1 MRLSKA
7 NGGGWGTAAC
17 KLTSGQ
23 LYSDEGKTMQSFW
36 QDMKYAMRSLRKA
49 PGFALIA
56 IVTLGL
62 GMAVNTTVF
71 SVINGLLLRPLPVS
85 HPDRITVLALKQKG
99 TDGFQ
104 TFSYPDFLD
113 VRSESASTA
122 EVFAYHTTLVSIVAD
137 KRGDHCVIGRVSG
150 NYFSA
155 LGIHPALGRL
165 ILPTE
170 GQTPNSDPV
179 IVLSY
184 AYWQKRFNR
193 DPSVIGKTVQVD
205 DRPMTVVGISPKG
218 FLGTY
223 AFLSMDGFIPMGTT
237 TGPGEDAL
245 KDLWTKRDQRN
256 ISLLA
261 RLNPG
266 VDLKQANAT
275 FGVIANRIAEQHP
288 DTDKGISIQV
298 VPEKLA
304 RPEPDPD
311 NTIPN
316 VSLAFTALG
325 ALVLLVACFNI
336 ANVLLVRATVRQR
349 EMAIRAAIG
358 AGRTRLIRQY
368 LTESLMLA
376 IFGGSAG
383 MLLGWW
389 AAGFLGSLNL
399 GTDLPIQFNFD
410 PDLRVFLFALSVVL
424 FTGAVVGILP
434 ALRVARTDVNSMLR
448 EGGRGTTD
456 GGRRHWLRNGL
467 VMAQVA
473 GSLLLLVVAGLFV
486 RSARKAEHLS
496 LGFNPDHV
504 LDIPIDVKQ
513 IGYTDAQGKEFFRTL
528 SERLRILPGV
538 TSVSEAFV
546 TPLSLIS
553 SDQSLLIDGRELGPG
568 QAPPDVMF
576 NMISPDYFSTLQIP
590 LREGRDFTAADQEK
604 APHVAIVNET
614 MAKKFWP
621 GQEVIGKRF
630 RFSFGEPTQWEVVGV
645 VGDTKIKSLTE
656 QPTPFFYVP
665 LEQSYVPM
673 RTVHLRAS
681 VPPESIMHQAIDQ
694 IQELAPQLSVTGA
707 RTLSEDLGGIN
718 GYLFYNLG
726 AQLTGTMGLLG
737 LVLAIV
743 GVYSVVSYAAVQRT
757 HEIGIRVALGANR
770 IDILR
775 MVLGQS
781 ILVVGVG
788 IVVGLGI
795 SLAATR
801 LLSGLLVGISP
812 TDPATFVGVVFL
824 LAIVAIGACW
834 LPAHRATRVNPLI
847 ALRYE

>member
-1 MRLSKA
+1 
-7 NGGGWGTAAC
+7 
-17 KLTSGQ
+17 
-23 LYSDEGKTMQSFW
+23 MQSFW
-36 QDMKYAMRSLRKA
+36 QDIKYAMRALRKA
-49 PGFALIA
+49 PGFAVIA

-62 GMAVNTTVF
+62 GMAINTTVF
-71 SVINGLLLRPLPVS
+71 SVINGLLLRSLPVS
-85 HPDRITVLALKQKG
+85 HPEQLTVLALKQQG

-113 VRSESASTA
+113 IRSQSKSIG
-122 EVFAYHTTLVSIVAD
+122 EVFAYRTSLVSIVAQN
-137 KRGDHCVIGRVSG
+137 RGDHCIISRVSG
-150 NYFSA
+150 NYFST
-155 LGIHPALGRL
+155 LGIQPALGRL

-193 DPSVIGKTVQVD
+193 DPSIVGKTVQVD
-205 DRPMTVVGISPKG
+205 DHAMTVVGIAPKD

-223 AFLSMDGFIPMGTT
+223 AFLSMDGFIPIGAT
-237 TGPGEDAL
+237 TGAMGLESENVL
-245 KDLWTKRDQRN
+245 KEFWEKRDRRS

-266 VDLKQANAT
+266 VDLKQASAT
-275 FGVIANRIAEQHP
+275 FGVVANRIAEQHP
-288 DTDKGISIQV
+288 DTDKAISIQV
-298 VPEKLA
+298 FPEKLA

-311 NTIPN
+311 NTIPYTA
-316 VSLAFTALG
+316 LAFTALG

-358 AGRTRLIRQY
+358 AGRVRLIRQY

-376 IFGGSAG
+376 LFGGIAG

-399 GTDLPIQFNFD
+399 GTDLPVKFNFD
-410 PDLRVFLFALSVVL
+410 PDLRVFLFALGVVVL
-424 FTGAVVGILP
+424 TGAVVGILP
-434 ALRVARTDVNSMLR
+434 ALRVARTDVNTMLR
-448 EGGRGTTD
+448 EGGRGSTD
-456 GGRRHWLRNGL
+456 GGRRHWVRNGL

-473 GSLLLLVVAGLFV
+473 GSLLLLIVAGLFV
-486 RSARKAEHLS
+486 RSARHAEQIS

-513 IGYTDAQGKEFFRTL
+513 VGYTDEQGKQFFRTL
-528 SERLRILPGV
+528 DERLRVLPGV
-538 TSVSEAFV
+538 TSESEAFF

-553 SDQSLLIDGRELGPG
+553 ADQGLVFDGRELEPG
-568 QAPPDVMF
+568 QTAPDVMY
-576 NMISPDYFSTLQIP
+576 NVISPDYFTTLQIP
-590 LREGRDFTAADQEK
+590 LRQGRVFTAADRDK
-604 APHVAIVNET
+604 APNVAVVNEA

-621 GQEVIGKRF
+621 GQDVIGKHF
-630 RFSFGEPTQWEVVGV
+630 RFTVGEPKRWEVVGV
-645 VGDTKIKSLTE
+645 VGNTKIKSITE
-656 QPTPFFYVP
+656 EETPFFYIPV
-665 LEQSYVPM
+665 EQSYIPL
-673 RTVHLRAS
+673 RTIHLRTS
-681 VPPESIMHQAIDQ
+681 IPPDSIVRQATAQ
-694 IQELAPQLSVTGA
+694 IQELAPTLPIVGA
-707 RTLSEDLGGIN
+707 RTLPEDLSGIN

-726 AQLTGTMGLLG
+726 AQLTTTIGLLG
-737 LVLAIV
+737 LLLAIV

-770 IDILR
+770 VDILR

-781 ILVVGVG
+781 IVIVGVG
-788 IVVGLGI
+788 ILVGLGI

-801 LLSGLLVGISP
+801 LVAGLLVGISP
-812 TDPATFVGVVFL
+812 TDPVTFISVVAV
-824 LAIVAIGACW
+824 LAVVAIAACW
-834 LPAHRATRVNPLI
+834 LPAHRATRVNPLV

>member
-1 MRLSKA
+1 
-7 NGGGWGTAAC
+7 
-17 KLTSGQ
+17 
-23 LYSDEGKTMQSFW
+23 MQSFW
-36 QDMKYAMRSLRKA
+36 QDIKYAMRALRKA
-49 PGFALIA
+49 PGFAIIA

-62 GMAVNTTVF
+62 GMAINTTVF
-71 SVINGLLLRPLPVS
+71 SVINGLLLRSLPVS
-85 HPDRITVLALKQKG
+85 HPEQITVLALKQQG

-113 VRSESASTA
+113 IRSQSKSIG
-122 EVFAYHTTLVSIVAD
+122 EVFAYRTSLVSIVAQN
-137 KRGDHCVIGRVSG
+137 RGDHCIISRVSG
-150 NYFSA
+150 NYFST
-155 LGIHPALGRL
+155 LGIQPALGRL

-193 DPSVIGKTVQVD
+193 DPSIVGKTVQVD
-205 DRPMTVVGISPKG
+205 DHAMTVVGIAPKD

-223 AFLSMDGFIPMGTT
+223 AFLSMDGFIPIGAT
-237 TGPGEDAL
+237 TGAMGLESENVL
-245 KDLWTKRDQRN
+245 KEFWEKRDRRS

-266 VDLKQANAT
+266 VDLKQASAT
-275 FGVIANRIAEQHP
+275 FGVVANRIAEQHP
-288 DTDKGISIQV
+288 DTDKAISIQV
-298 VPEKLA
+298 FPEKLA

-311 NTIPN
+311 NTIPYTA
-316 VSLAFTALG
+316 LAFTALG

-358 AGRTRLIRQY
+358 AGRVRLIRQY

-376 IFGGSAG
+376 LFGGIAG

-399 GTDLPIQFNFD
+399 GTDLPVKFNFD
-410 PDLRVFLFALSVVL
+410 PDLRVFLFALGVVVL
-424 FTGAVVGILP
+424 TGAVVGILP
-434 ALRVARTDVNSMLR
+434 ALRVARTDVNTMLR
-448 EGGRGTTD
+448 EGGRGSTD
-456 GGRRHWLRNGL
+456 GGRRHWVRNGL

-473 GSLLLLVVAGLFV
+473 GSLLLLIVAGLFV
-486 RSARKAEHLS
+486 RSARHAEQIS

-513 IGYTDAQGKEFFRTL
+513 VGYTDEQGKQFFRTL
-528 SERLRILPGV
+528 DERLRVLPGV
-538 TSVSEAFV
+538 TSESEAFF

-553 SDQSLLIDGRELGPG
+553 ADQGLVFDGRELEPG
-568 QAPPDVMF
+568 QTAPDVMY
-576 NMISPDYFSTLQIP
+576 NVISPDYFTTLQIP
-590 LREGRDFTAADQEK
+590 LRQGRVFTAADRDK
-604 APHVAIVNET
+604 APNVAVVNEA

-621 GQEVIGKRF
+621 GQDVIGKHF
-630 RFSFGEPTQWEVVGV
+630 RFTVGEPKRWEVVGV
-645 VGDTKIKSLTE
+645 VGNTKIKSITE
-656 QPTPFFYVP
+656 EETPFFYIPV
-665 LEQSYVPM
+665 EQSYIPL
-673 RTVHLRAS
+673 RTIHLRTS
-681 VPPESIMHQAIDQ
+681 IPPDSIVRQATAQ
-694 IQELAPQLSVTGA
+694 IQELAPTLPIVGA
-707 RTLSEDLGGIN
+707 RTLPEDLSGIN

-726 AQLTGTMGLLG
+726 AQLTTTIGLLG
-737 LVLAIV
+737 LLLAIV

-770 IDILR
+770 VDILR

-781 ILVVGVG
+781 IVIVGVG
-788 IVVGLGI
+788 ILVGLGI

-801 LLSGLLVGISP
+801 LVAGLLVGISP
-812 TDPATFVGVVFL
+812 TDPVTFISVVAV
-824 LAIVAIGACW
+824 LAVVAIAACW
-834 LPAHRATRVNPLI
+834 LPAHRATRVNPLV

>member
-1 MRLSKA
+1 
-7 NGGGWGTAAC
+7 
-17 KLTSGQ
+17 
-23 LYSDEGKTMQSFW
+23 MQSFW
-36 QDMKYAMRSLRKA
+36 QDIKYAMRALRKA
-49 PGFALIA
+49 PGFAIIA

-62 GMAVNTTVF
+62 GMAINTTVF
-71 SVINGLLLRPLPVS
+71 SVINGLLLRSLPVS
-85 HPDRITVLALKQKG
+85 HPEQITVLALKQQG

-113 VRSESASTA
+113 IRSQSKSIG
-122 EVFAYHTTLVSIVAD
+122 EVFAYRTSLVSIVAQN
-137 KRGDHCVIGRVSG
+137 RGDHCIISRVSG
-150 NYFSA
+150 NYFST
-155 LGIHPALGRL
+155 LGIQPALGRL

-193 DPSVIGKTVQVD
+193 DPSIVGKTVQVD
-205 DRPMTVVGISPKG
+205 DHAMTVVGIAPKD

-223 AFLSMDGFIPMGTT
+223 AFLSMDGFIPIGAT
-237 TGPGEDAL
+237 TGAMGLESENVL
-245 KDLWTKRDQRN
+245 KEFWEKRDRRS

-266 VDLKQANAT
+266 VDLKQASAT
-275 FGVIANRIAEQHP
+275 FGVVANRIAEQHP
-288 DTDKGISIQV
+288 DTDKAISIQV
-298 VPEKLA
+298 FPEKLA

-311 NTIPN
+311 NTIPYTA
-316 VSLAFTALG
+316 LAFTALG

-358 AGRTRLIRQY
+358 AGRVRLIRQY

-376 IFGGSAG
+376 LFGGIAG

-399 GTDLPIQFNFD
+399 GTDLPVKFNFD
-410 PDLRVFLFALSVVL
+410 PDLRVFLFALGVVVL
-424 FTGAVVGILP
+424 TGAVVGILP
-434 ALRVARTDVNSMLR
+434 ALRVARTDVNTMLR
-448 EGGRGTTD
+448 EGGRSSTD
-456 GGRRHWLRNGL
+456 GGRRHWVRNGL

-473 GSLLLLVVAGLFV
+473 GSLLLLIVAGLFV
-486 RSARKAEHLS
+486 RSARHAEQIS

-513 IGYTDAQGKEFFRTL
+513 VGYTDEQGKQFFRTL
-528 SERLRILPGV
+528 DERLRVLPGV
-538 TSVSEAFV
+538 TSESEAFF

-553 SDQSLLIDGRELGPG
+553 ADQGLVFDGRELEPG
-568 QAPPDVMF
+568 QTAPDVMY
-576 NMISPDYFSTLQIP
+576 NVISPDYFTTLQIP
-590 LREGRDFTAADQEK
+590 LRQGRVFTAADRDK
-604 APHVAIVNET
+604 APNVAVVNEA

-621 GQEVIGKRF
+621 GQDVIGKHF
-630 RFSFGEPTQWEVVGV
+630 RFTVGEPKRWEVVGV
-645 VGDTKIKSLTE
+645 VGNTKIKSITE
-656 QPTPFFYVP
+656 EETPFFYIPV
-665 LEQSYVPM
+665 EQSYIPL
-673 RTVHLRAS
+673 RTIHLRTS
-681 VPPESIMHQAIDQ
+681 IPPDSIVRQATAQ
-694 IQELAPQLSVTGA
+694 IQELAPTLPIVGA
-707 RTLSEDLGGIN
+707 RTLPEDLSGIN

-726 AQLTGTMGLLG
+726 AQLTTTIGLLG
-737 LVLAIV
+737 LLLAIV

-770 IDILR
+770 VDILR

-781 ILVVGVG
+781 IVIVGVG
-788 IVVGLGI
+788 ILVGLGI

-801 LLSGLLVGISP
+801 LVAGLLVGISP
-812 TDPATFVGVVFL
+812 TDPVTFISVVAV
-824 LAIVAIGACW
+824 LAVVAIAACW
-834 LPAHRATRVNPLI
+834 LPAHRATRVNPLV

>member
-1 MRLSKA
+1 
-7 NGGGWGTAAC
+7 
-17 KLTSGQ
+17 
-23 LYSDEGKTMQSFW
+23 MQSFW
-36 QDMKYAMRSLRKA
+36 QDLKYAMRSLRNA
-49 PGFALIA
+49 PGFAIIA

-71 SVINGLLLRPLPVS
+71 SVINGLLLRSLPVP
-85 HPDRITVLALKQKG
+85 HPEQITVLALKQQG

-104 TFSYPDFLD
+104 TFSYPDFSD
-113 VRSESASTA
+113 IRMQSVSTA
-122 EVFAYHTTLVSIVAD
+122 EVFAFRTSLVSILAD
-137 KRGDHCVIGRVSG
+137 NRGDHCVISRVSG

-155 LGIHPALGRL
+155 LGVQPELGRL

-170 GQTPNSDPV
+170 GQTPNADPV

-184 AYWQKRFNR
+184 VYWQKRFNR
-193 DPSVIGKTVQVD
+193 DPSIVGKTVQVD
-205 DRPMTVVGISPKG
+205 DRPMTVIGVSPKG

-223 AFLSMDGFIPMGTT
+223 AFLSMDAFVPMSATIGT
-237 TGPGEDAL
+237 GAENGVKEF
-245 KDLWTKRDQRN
+245 WEKRDRRS

-266 VDLKQANAT
+266 VSLKQANTT
-275 FGVIANRIAEQHP
+275 FSVIANRIAEQHP
-288 DTDKGISIQV
+288 DADKGISIQV
-298 VPEKLA
+298 FPEKLA

-316 VSLAFTALG
+316 AALAFTALG

-349 EMAIRAAIG
+349 EMAIRAAVG
-358 AGRTRLIRQY
+358 AGRSRLIRQH

-376 IFGGSAG
+376 LFGGSAG

-399 GTDLPIQFNFD
+399 GTDLPVRFNFD

-424 FTGAVVGILP
+424 VTGAVVGILP

-456 GGRRHWLRNGL
+456 GGRRHWVRNGL

-473 GSLLLLVVAGLFV
+473 GSLLLLIVAGLFV
-486 RSARKAEHLS
+486 RSSQKAEHIA
-496 LGFNPDHV
+496 LGFNADHV
-504 LDIPIDVKQ
+504 LDVPIDVKQ

-528 SERLRILPGV
+528 DERLRVLPGV
-538 TSVSEAFV
+538 TSESEAFV

-553 SDQSLLIDGRELGPG
+553 SDQGLVFDGHEPEPG
-568 QAPPDVMF
+568 HTPPGVMF
-576 NMISPDYFSTLQIP
+576 NMVSPDYFSTLQIP
-590 LREGRDFTAADQEK
+590 LRQGRVFTAADREK
-604 APHVAIVNET
+604 TPKVAIVNEA

-621 GQEVIGKRF
+621 GQDAVGHHF
-630 RFSFGEPTQWEVVGV
+630 RFAVGEPLVWEVVGV

-656 QPTPFFYVP
+656 EPTPFFYVP
-665 LEQSYVPM
+665 LEQSYMPL
-673 RTVHLRAS
+673 RTIHLRTS
-681 VPPESIMHQAIDQ
+681 VPSDSMKRQVIAQ
-694 IQELAPQLSVTGA
+694 IQELAPTLPVTGA
-707 RTLSEDLGGIN
+707 RSLSEDLGGIN
-718 GYLFYNLG
+718 GYLFYKLG
-726 AQLTGTMGLLG
+726 AQLTGTIGLLG

-757 HEIGIRVALGANR
+757 HEIGVRVALGASR
-770 IDILR
+770 VDILR

-781 ILVVGVG
+781 IVIVGLG
-788 IVVGLGI
+788 IVVGLG
-795 SLAATR
+795 LAFAATR
-801 LLSGLLVGISP
+801 LVAGFLVGISP
-812 TDPATFVGVVFL
+812 TDPATFVSVVTL
-824 LAIVAIGACW
+824 LALVAVVACW
-834 LPAHRATRVNPLI
+834 LPAHRATRVNPLV
-847 ALRYE
+847 ALRYQ

>member
-1 MRLSKA
+1 
-7 NGGGWGTAAC
+7 
-17 KLTSGQ
+17 
-23 LYSDEGKTMQSFW
+23 MQRFW
-36 QDMKYAMRSLRKA
+36 QDIKYAMRSLRNA
-49 PGFALIA
+49 PGFAIIA

-71 SVINGLLLRPLPVS
+71 SVINGLLLRSLPVP
-85 HPDRITVLALKQKG
+85 HPEQITVLALKQQG

-104 TFSYPDFLD
+104 SFSHPDYLD
-113 VRSESASTA
+113 VRSQSQGIA
-122 EVFAYHTTLVSIVAD
+122 EVFAYRTTLVSIVAD
-137 KRGDHCVIGRVSG
+137 NRGDHCVISRVSG

-155 LGIHPALGRL
+155 LGVRPALGRL
-165 ILPTE
+165 ILRNE

-193 DPSVIGKTVQVD
+193 DPNIIGKSLQVD
-205 DRPMTVVGISPKG
+205 DRPMTVVGVAPKG

-223 AFLSMDGFIPMGTT
+223 AFLSMDAFVPLGATMGI
-237 TGPGEDAL
+237 GGEDGL
-245 KDLWTKRDQRN
+245 KEFWEKRGQRS
-256 ISLLA
+256 ILLLA

-266 VDLKQANAT
+266 VDLKQASAT

-288 DTDKGISIQV
+288 DTDKSIAIQV
-298 VPEKLA
+298 FPERLA

-316 VSLAFTALG
+316 VSIAFTALG

-349 EMAIRAAIG
+349 EMAIRAAVG

-399 GTDLPIQFNFD
+399 GTDLPVTFNFD
-410 PDLRVFLFALSVVL
+410 PDLRVFLFTLSVVL
-424 FTGAVVGILP
+424 FTGAIVGILP
-434 ALRVARTDVNSMLR
+434 AFRVARTDVNSMLR
-448 EGGRGTTD
+448 EGGRGTTA
-456 GGRRHWLRNGL
+456 GGRRHWVRNGL

-486 RSARKAEHLS
+486 RSAHKAEQIS
-496 LGFNPDHV
+496 LGFNADHV

-513 IGYTDAQGKEFFRTL
+513 VGYTDAQGKEFFRTL
-528 SERLRILPGV
+528 DERLRALPGV
-538 TSVSEAFV
+538 TSESEAFV

-553 SDQSLLIDGRELGPG
+553 SDQALVFDGHELEPG
-568 QAPPDVMF
+568 KTPPGVMF
-576 NMISPDYFSTLQIP
+576 NMVSAEYFATLQIP
-590 LREGRDFTAADQEK
+590 LRHGRVFTAADREK
-604 APHVAIVNET
+604 APKVAIVNET

-621 GQEVIGKRF
+621 GQDVVGRHF
-630 RFSFGEPTQWEVVGV
+630 RFTSGEPLVWEVVGV
-645 VGDTKIKSLTE
+645 VGDTKVKSLTE
-656 QPTPFFYVP
+656 EATPFFYVP
-665 LEQSYVPM
+665 LEQSYMPL
-673 RTVHLRAS
+673 RIIHLRTS
-681 VPPESIMHQAIDQ
+681 VPPESIKHQAIAQ
-694 IQELAPQLSVTGA
+694 IQELAPTLPIIGA
-707 RTLSEDLGGIN
+707 RSLSEDLGGIN
-718 GYLFYNLG
+718 GYLFYKLG
-726 AQLTGTMGLLG
+726 AQLTATMGLLG

-757 HEIGIRVALGANR
+757 HEIGIRVALGATQV
-770 IDILR
+770 DILK

-781 ILVVGVG
+781 IVIVGVG
-788 IVVGLGI
+788 IVAGLGI

-801 LLSGLLVGISP
+801 LVAGLLVGISP
-812 TDPATFVGVVFL
+812 TDPATFTSVVVL
-824 LAIVAIGACW
+824 LAVVAVVACW
-834 LPAHRATRVNPLI
+834 LPAHRATRVNPLV
-847 ALRYE
+847 ALRHD

>member
-1 MRLSKA
+1 
-7 NGGGWGTAAC
+7 
-17 KLTSGQ
+17 
-23 LYSDEGKTMQSFW
+23 MQSFW
-36 QDMKYAMRSLRKA
+36 QDIKYAMRALRKA
-49 PGFALIA
+49 PGFAVIA

-62 GMAVNTTVF
+62 GMAINTTVF
-71 SVINGLLLRPLPVS
+71 SVINGLLLRSLPVS
-85 HPDRITVLALKQKG
+85 HPEQITVLALKQQG

-113 VRSESASTA
+113 IRSQSKSIG
-122 EVFAYHTTLVSIVAD
+122 EVFAYRTSLVSIVAQN
-137 KRGDHCVIGRVSG
+137 RGDHCIISRVSG
-150 NYFSA
+150 NYFST
-155 LGIHPALGRL
+155 LGIQPALGRL

-193 DPSVIGKTVQVD
+193 DPSIVGKTVQVD
-205 DRPMTVVGISPKG
+205 DHAMTVVGIAPKD

-223 AFLSMDGFIPMGTT
+223 AFLSMDGFIPIGAT
-237 TGPGEDAL
+237 TGTMGLESENVL
-245 KDLWTKRDQRN
+245 REFWEKRDRRS

-266 VDLKQANAT
+266 VDLKQASAT
-275 FGVIANRIAEQHP
+275 FGVVANRIAEQHP
-288 DTDKGISIQV
+288 DTDKAISIQV
-298 VPEKLA
+298 FPEKLA

-311 NTIPN
+311 NTIPYTA
-316 VSLAFTALG
+316 LAFTALG

-358 AGRTRLIRQY
+358 AGRVRLIRQY

-376 IFGGSAG
+376 LFGGIAG

-399 GTDLPIQFNFD
+399 GTDLPVKFNFD
-410 PDLRVFLFALSVVL
+410 PDLRVFLFALGVVVL
-424 FTGAVVGILP
+424 TGAVVGILP
-434 ALRVARTDVNSMLR
+434 ALRVARTDVNTMLR
-448 EGGRGTTD
+448 EGGRGSTD
-456 GGRRHWLRNGL
+456 GGRRHWVRNGL

-473 GSLLLLVVAGLFV
+473 GSLLLLIVAGLFV
-486 RSARKAEHLS
+486 RSARHAEQIS

-513 IGYTDAQGKEFFRTL
+513 VGYTDEQGKQFFRTL
-528 SERLRILPGV
+528 DERLRVLPGV
-538 TSVSEAFV
+538 TSESEAFF

-553 SDQSLLIDGRELGPG
+553 ADQGLVFDGRELEPG
-568 QAPPDVMF
+568 QTAPDVMY
-576 NMISPDYFSTLQIP
+576 NVISPDYFTTLQIP
-590 LREGRDFTAADQEK
+590 LRQGRVFTAADRDK
-604 APHVAIVNET
+604 APNVAVVNEA

-621 GQEVIGKRF
+621 GQDVIGKHF
-630 RFSFGEPTQWEVVGV
+630 RFTVGEPKRWEVVGV
-645 VGDTKIKSLTE
+645 VGNTKIKSITE
-656 QPTPFFYVP
+656 EETPFFYIPV
-665 LEQSYVPM
+665 EQSYIPL
-673 RTVHLRAS
+673 RTIHLRTS
-681 VPPESIMHQAIDQ
+681 IPPDSIVRQATAQ
-694 IQELAPQLSVTGA
+694 IQELAPTLPIVGA
-707 RTLSEDLGGIN
+707 RTLPEDLSGIN

-726 AQLTGTMGLLG
+726 AQLTTTIGLLG
-737 LVLAIV
+737 LLLAIV

-770 IDILR
+770 VDILR

-781 ILVVGVG
+781 IVIVGVG
-788 IVVGLGI
+788 ILVGLGI

-801 LLSGLLVGISP
+801 LVAGLLVGISP
-812 TDPATFVGVVFL
+812 TDPVTFISVVAV
-824 LAIVAIGACW
+824 LAVVAIAACW
-834 LPAHRATRVNPLI
+834 LPAHRATRVNPLV

>member
-1 MRLSKA
+1 
-7 NGGGWGTAAC
+7 
-17 KLTSGQ
+17 
-23 LYSDEGKTMQSFW
+23 MQSFW
-36 QDMKYAMRSLRKA
+36 QDIKYAMRALRKA
-49 PGFALIA
+49 PGFAVIA

-62 GMAVNTTVF
+62 GMAINTTVF
-71 SVINGLLLRPLPVS
+71 SVINGLLLRSLPVS
-85 HPDRITVLALKQKG
+85 HPEQITVLALKQQG

-113 VRSESASTA
+113 IRSQSRSIG
-122 EVFAYHTTLVSIVAD
+122 EVFAYRTSLVSIVAQN
-137 KRGDHCVIGRVSG
+137 RGDHCIISRVSG
-150 NYFSA
+150 NYFST
-155 LGIHPALGRL
+155 LGIQPALGRL

-193 DPSVIGKTVQVD
+193 DPSIVGKTVQVD
-205 DRPMTVVGISPKG
+205 DHAMTVVGIAPKD

-223 AFLSMDGFIPMGTT
+223 AFLSMDGFIPIGAT
-237 TGPGEDAL
+237 TGAMGLESENVL
-245 KDLWTKRDQRN
+245 KEFWEKRDRRS

-266 VDLKQANAT
+266 VDLKQASAT
-275 FGVIANRIAEQHP
+275 FGVVANRIAEQHP
-288 DTDKGISIQV
+288 DTDKAISIQV
-298 VPEKLA
+298 FPEKLA

-311 NTIPN
+311 NTIPYTA
-316 VSLAFTALG
+316 LAFTALG

-358 AGRTRLIRQY
+358 AGRVRLIRQY

-376 IFGGSAG
+376 LFGGIAG

-399 GTDLPIQFNFD
+399 GTDLPVKFNFD
-410 PDLRVFLFALSVVL
+410 PDLRVFLFALGVVVL
-424 FTGAVVGILP
+424 TGAVVGILP
-434 ALRVARTDVNSMLR
+434 ALRVARTDVNTMLR
-448 EGGRGTTD
+448 EGGRGSTD
-456 GGRRHWLRNGL
+456 GGRRHWVRNGL

-473 GSLLLLVVAGLFV
+473 GSLLLLIVAGLFV
-486 RSARKAEHLS
+486 RSARHAEQIS

-513 IGYTDAQGKEFFRTL
+513 VGYTDEQGKQFFRTL
-528 SERLRILPGV
+528 DERLRVLPGV
-538 TSVSEAFV
+538 TSESEAFF

-553 SDQSLLIDGRELGPG
+553 ADQGLVFDGRELEPG
-568 QAPPDVMF
+568 QTAPDVMY
-576 NMISPDYFSTLQIP
+576 NVISPDYFTTLQIP
-590 LREGRDFTAADQEK
+590 LRQGRVFTAADRDK
-604 APHVAIVNET
+604 APNVAVVNEA

-621 GQEVIGKRF
+621 GQDVIGKHF
-630 RFSFGEPTQWEVVGV
+630 RFTVGEPKRWEVVGV
-645 VGDTKIKSLTE
+645 VGNTKIKSITE
-656 QPTPFFYVP
+656 EETPFFYIPV
-665 LEQSYVPM
+665 EQSYIPL
-673 RTVHLRAS
+673 RTIHLRTS
-681 VPPESIMHQAIDQ
+681 IPPDSIVRQATAQ
-694 IQELAPQLSVTGA
+694 IQELAPTLPIVGA
-707 RTLSEDLGGIN
+707 RTLPEDLSGIN

-726 AQLTGTMGLLG
+726 AQLTTTIGLLG
-737 LVLAIV
+737 LLLAIV

-770 IDILR
+770 VDILR

-781 ILVVGVG
+781 IVIVGVG
-788 IVVGLGI
+788 ILVGLGI

-801 LLSGLLVGISP
+801 LVAGLLVGISP
-812 TDPATFVGVVFL
+812 TDPVTFISVVAV
-824 LAIVAIGACW
+824 LAVVAIAACW
-834 LPAHRATRVNPLI
+834 LPAHRATRVNPLV

>member
-1 MRLSKA
+1 
-7 NGGGWGTAAC
+7 
-17 KLTSGQ
+17 
-23 LYSDEGKTMQSFW
+23 MQSFW
-36 QDMKYAMRSLRKA
+36 QDIKYAMRALRKA
-49 PGFALIA
+49 PGFAVIA

-62 GMAVNTTVF
+62 GMAINTTVF
-71 SVINGLLLRPLPVS
+71 SVINGLLLRSLPVS
-85 HPDRITVLALKQKG
+85 HPEQITVLALKQQG

-113 VRSESASTA
+113 IRSQSKSIG
-122 EVFAYHTTLVSIVAD
+122 EVFAYRTSLVSIVAQN
-137 KRGDHCVIGRVSG
+137 RGDHCIISRVSG
-150 NYFSA
+150 NYFST
-155 LGIHPALGRL
+155 LGIQPALGRL

-193 DPSVIGKTVQVD
+193 DPSIVGKTVQVD
-205 DRPMTVVGISPKG
+205 DHAMTVVGIAPKD

-223 AFLSMDGFIPMGTT
+223 AFLSMDGFIPIGAT
-237 TGPGEDAL
+237 TGAMGLESENVL
-245 KDLWTKRDQRN
+245 KEFWEKRDRRS

-266 VDLKQANAT
+266 VDLKQASAT
-275 FGVIANRIAEQHP
+275 FGVVANRIAEQHP
-288 DTDKGISIQV
+288 DTDKAISIQV
-298 VPEKLA
+298 FPEKLA

-311 NTIPN
+311 NTIPYTA
-316 VSLAFTALG
+316 LAFTALG

-358 AGRTRLIRQY
+358 AGRVRLIRQY

-376 IFGGSAG
+376 LFGGIAG

-399 GTDLPIQFNFD
+399 GTDLPVKFNFD
-410 PDLRVFLFALSVVL
+410 PDLRVFLFALGVVVL
-424 FTGAVVGILP
+424 TGAVVGILP
-434 ALRVARTDVNSMLR
+434 ALRVARTDVNTMLR
-448 EGGRGTTD
+448 EGGRGSTD
-456 GGRRHWLRNGL
+456 GGRRHWVRNGL

-473 GSLLLLVVAGLFV
+473 GSLLLLIVAGLFV
-486 RSARKAEHLS
+486 RSARHAEQIS

-513 IGYTDAQGKEFFRTL
+513 VGYTDEQGKQFFRTL
-528 SERLRILPGV
+528 DERLRVLPGV
-538 TSVSEAFV
+538 TSESEAFF

-553 SDQSLLIDGRELGPG
+553 ADQGLVFDGRELEPG
-568 QAPPDVMF
+568 QTAPDVMY
-576 NMISPDYFSTLQIP
+576 NVISPDYFTTLQIP
-590 LREGRDFTAADQEK
+590 LRQGRVFTAADRDK
-604 APHVAIVNET
+604 APNVAVVNEA

-621 GQEVIGKRF
+621 GQDVIGKHF
-630 RFSFGEPTQWEVVGV
+630 RFTVGEPKRWEVVGV
-645 VGDTKIKSLTE
+645 VGNTKIKSITE
-656 QPTPFFYVP
+656 EETPFFYIPV
-665 LEQSYVPM
+665 EQSYIPL
-673 RTVHLRAS
+673 RTIHLRTS
-681 VPPESIMHQAIDQ
+681 IPPDSIVRQATAQ
-694 IQELAPQLSVTGA
+694 IQELAPTLPIVGA
-707 RTLSEDLGGIN
+707 RTLPEDLSGIN

-726 AQLTGTMGLLG
+726 AQLTTTMGLLG
-737 LVLAIV
+737 LLLAIV

-770 IDILR
+770 VDILR

-781 ILVVGVG
+781 IVIVGVG
-788 IVVGLGI
+788 ILVGLGI

-801 LLSGLLVGISP
+801 LVAGLLVGISP
-812 TDPATFVGVVFL
+812 TDPVTFISVVAV
-824 LAIVAIGACW
+824 LAVVAIAACW
-834 LPAHRATRVNPLI
+834 LPAHRATRVNPLV

>member
-1 MRLSKA
+1 MR
-7 NGGGWGTAAC
+7 G
-17 KLTSGQ
+17 
-23 LYSDEGKTMQSFW
+23 FW
-36 QDMKYAMRSLRKA
+36 QDIKYAMRSLRNA
-49 PGFALIA
+49 PGFAIIA

-71 SVINGLLLRPLPVS
+71 SVINGLLLRSLPVS
-85 HPDRITVLALKQKG
+85 HPEQLTVLALKQQG

-104 TFSYPDFLD
+104 PFSYPDFLD
-113 VRSESASTA
+113 VRSDSKSTA
-122 EVFAYHTTLVSIVAD
+122 EVFAYRTSLVSIVAD
-137 KRGDHCVIGRVSG
+137 NRGDHCVISRVTG
-150 NYFSA
+150 NYFSV
-155 LGIHPALGRL
+155 LGIQPALGRL

-193 DPSVIGKTVQVD
+193 DPNIIGKTLEVD
-205 DRPMTVVGISPKG
+205 DRPMTVVGVSPKG

-223 AFLSMDGFIPMGTT
+223 AFLSMDAFVPIGAT
-237 TGPGEDAL
+237 TGMLGRESEDVL
-245 KDLWTKRDQRN
+245 KEFWEKRDRRS
-256 ISLLA
+256 ITLLA

-288 DTDKGISIQV
+288 DTDKGVSIQV
-298 VPEKLA
+298 FPEKLA
-304 RPEPDPD
+304 RPDPDPD

-316 VSLAFTALG
+316 VALAFTALG

-349 EMAIRAAIG
+349 EMAIRAAVG

-399 GTDLPIQFNFD
+399 GTDLPVKFNFD
-410 PDLRVFLFALSVVL
+410 PDFRVFLFALSVVL
-424 FTGAVVGILP
+424 FTGAIVGILP
-434 ALRVARTDVNSMLR
+434 AFRVARTDVNSMLR

-456 GGRRHWLRNGL
+456 GGRRHWVRNGL

-473 GSLLLLVVAGLFV
+473 GSLLLLIVAGLFV
-486 RSARKAEHLS
+486 RSARQAEHIS
-496 LGFNPDHV
+496 LGFNADHV

-513 IGYTDAQGKEFFRTL
+513 VGYTDAQGKEFFRTL
-528 SERLRILPGV
+528 DERLRTLPGV
-538 TSVSEAFV
+538 TSESEAFV

-553 SDQSLLIDGRELGPG
+553 SDQGLVFDGHELEPG
-568 QAPPDVMF
+568 QTPPGVMF
-576 NMISPDYFSTLQIP
+576 NMVSPDYFSTLQIP
-590 LREGRDFTAADQEK
+590 LRRGRVFTAADLEK

-621 GQEVIGKRF
+621 GQDVLGHRF
-630 RFSFGEPTQWEVVGV
+630 RFTVGEPTQWEVVGV
-645 VGDTKIKSLTE
+645 VGDTKIKGITE
-656 QPTPFFYVP
+656 EPTPFFFVP
-665 LEQSYVPM
+665 LEQSYMPM
-673 RTVHLRAS
+673 RTVHLRTS
-681 VPPESIMHQAIDQ
+681 VPPESVLRQAIAE
-694 IQELAPQLSVTGA
+694 IQEIAPTLPITGA

-718 GYLFYNLG
+718 GYLFYKLG
-726 AQLTGTMGLLG
+726 AQLTATMGLLG
-737 LVLAIV
+737 LILAIV

-757 HEIGIRVALGANR
+757 HEIGIRVALGATQ
-770 IDILR
+770 IDILK

-781 ILVVGVG
+781 IVIVGVG

-801 LLSGLLVGISP
+801 LVAGLLVGISP
-812 TDPATFVGVVFL
+812 TDPVTFASVVAL
-824 LAIVAIGACW
+824 LTLVAIAACW
-834 LPAHRATRVNPLI
+834 LPAHRATRVNPLV
-847 ALRYE
+847 ALRHE

>member
-1 MRLSKA
+1 
-7 NGGGWGTAAC
+7 
-17 KLTSGQ
+17 
-23 LYSDEGKTMQSFW
+23 MQSFW
-36 QDMKYAMRSLRKA
+36 QDMKYAIRSLRNA

-71 SVINGLLLRPLPVS
+71 SVINGLLLRSLPVP
-85 HPDRITVLALKQKG
+85 HPEQITVLALKQQG

-104 TFSYPDFLD
+104 AFSYPDYQD
-113 VRSESASTA
+113 IRSESASTA
-122 EVFAYHTTLVSIVAD
+122 EVFAYRTTLVSVVAD
-137 KRGDHCVIGRVSG
+137 NRGDHCVMSRVTG

-155 LGIHPALGRL
+155 LGVRPALGRL
-165 ILPTE
+165 ILPSE

-193 DPSVIGKTVQVD
+193 DPNILGKTLQVD
-205 DRPMTVVGISPKG
+205 DRPMTVIGVSPKG

-223 AFLSMDGFIPMGTT
+223 AFLSMDGFMPIGATVGTN
-237 TGPGEDAL
+237 GESAL
-245 KDLWTKRDQRN
+245 KEFWSKRDQRS
-256 ISLLA
+256 ISLMA
-261 RLNPG
+261 RLSPG
-266 VDLKQANAT
+266 VDVSKANAA
-275 FGVIANRIAEQHP
+275 FGVLANRIAEQHP
-288 DTDKGISIQV
+288 DSDKGISIRV
-298 VPEKLA
+298 FPEKLA

-349 EMAIRAAIG
+349 EMAIRAAVG
-358 AGRTRLIRQY
+358 AGRARLIRQY
-368 LTESLMLA
+368 LTESLMLS
-376 IFGGSAG
+376 ILGGSAG
-383 MLLGWW
+383 MMLGWW

-399 GTDLPIQFNFD
+399 GTDLPVQFNFE
-410 PDLRVFLFALSVVL
+410 PDLRVFLFTLSVVL
-424 FTGAVVGILP
+424 FTGAIVGILP

-456 GGRRHWLRNGL
+456 GGRRHWVRNGL

-486 RSARKAEHLS
+486 RSARKAEHIA

-504 LDIPIDVKQ
+504 LDLPVDVKQ
-513 IGYTDAQGKEFFRTL
+513 VGYTDAQGKEFFRSL
-528 SERLRILPGV
+528 DERLRVLPGV
-538 TSVSEAFV
+538 VSVSEAFV

-553 SDQSLLIDGRELGPG
+553 ADEGLLFDGHEPEPG
-568 QAPPDVMF
+568 QSPPNLMY
-576 NMISPDYFSTLQIP
+576 NMVSRDYFTTMQIP
-590 LREGRDFTAADQEK
+590 LRKGRVFTSADIEK
-604 APHVAIVNET
+604 APRVAVVNDA
-614 MAKKFWP
+614 MAQKFWP
-621 GQEVIGKRF
+621 GQDVIGKRF
-630 RFSFGEPTQWEVVGV
+630 RFAGGERLQWEVVGV
-645 VGDTKIKSLTE
+645 VGDTKVKSITE

-665 LEQSYVPM
+665 IEQSYMPL
-673 RTVHLRAS
+673 RTVHLRTS
-681 VPPESIMHQAIDQ
+681 VPPDSVKRQAIAE
-694 IQELAPQLSVTGA
+694 IQELAPTLPIAGA

-718 GYLFYNLG
+718 GYLFYDLG
-726 AQLTGTMGLLG
+726 AQLTATMGLLG
-737 LVLAIV
+737 LLLAIV

-757 HEIGIRVALGANR
+757 HEIGIRVALGASR

-781 ILVVGVG
+781 ILIVGVG

-801 LLSGLLVGISP
+801 LVAGLLVGISP
-812 TDPATFVGVVFL
+812 TDPATFISVVLL
-824 LAIVAIGACW
+824 LAIVAVVACW
-834 LPAHRATRVNPLI
+834 LPAHRATRVNPLV

>member
-1 MRLSKA
+1 
-7 NGGGWGTAAC
+7 
-17 KLTSGQ
+17 
-23 LYSDEGKTMQSFW
+23 MQSFW
-36 QDMKYAMRSLRKA
+36 QDIKYAMRALRKA
-49 PGFALIA
+49 PGFAVIA

-62 GMAVNTTVF
+62 GMAINTTVF
-71 SVINGLLLRPLPVS
+71 SVINGLLLRSLPVS
-85 HPDRITVLALKQKG
+85 HPEQLTVLALKQQG
-99 TDGFQ
+99 TDAFQ

-113 VRSESASTA
+113 IRSQSKSIG
-122 EVFAYHTTLVSIVAD
+122 EVFAYRTSLVSIVAQN
-137 KRGDHCVIGRVSG
+137 RGDHCIISRVSG
-150 NYFSA
+150 NYFST
-155 LGIHPALGRL
+155 LGIQPALGRL

-193 DPSVIGKTVQVD
+193 DPSIVGKTVQVD
-205 DRPMTVVGISPKG
+205 DHAMTVVGIAPKD

-223 AFLSMDGFIPMGTT
+223 AFLSMDGFIPIGAT
-237 TGPGEDAL
+237 TGAMGLESENVL
-245 KDLWTKRDQRN
+245 KEFWEKRDRRS

-266 VDLKQANAT
+266 VDLKQASAT
-275 FGVIANRIAEQHP
+275 FGVVANRIAEQHP
-288 DTDKGISIQV
+288 DTDKAISIQV
-298 VPEKLA
+298 FPEKLA

-311 NTIPN
+311 NTIPYTA
-316 VSLAFTALG
+316 LAFTALG

-358 AGRTRLIRQY
+358 AGRVRLIRQY

-376 IFGGSAG
+376 LFGGIAG

-399 GTDLPIQFNFD
+399 GTDLPVKFNFD
-410 PDLRVFLFALSVVL
+410 PDLRVFLFALGVVVL
-424 FTGAVVGILP
+424 TGAVVGILP
-434 ALRVARTDVNSMLR
+434 ALRVARTDVNTMLR
-448 EGGRGTTD
+448 EGGRGSTD
-456 GGRRHWLRNGL
+456 GGRRHWVRNGL

-473 GSLLLLVVAGLFV
+473 GSLLLLIVAGLFV
-486 RSARKAEHLS
+486 RSARHAEQIS

-513 IGYTDAQGKEFFRTL
+513 VGYTDEQGKQFFRTL
-528 SERLRILPGV
+528 DERLRVLPGV
-538 TSVSEAFV
+538 TSESEAFF

-553 SDQSLLIDGRELGPG
+553 ADQGLVFDGRELEPG
-568 QAPPDVMF
+568 QTAPDVMY
-576 NMISPDYFSTLQIP
+576 NVISPDYFTTLQIP
-590 LREGRDFTAADQEK
+590 LRQGRVFTAADRDK
-604 APHVAIVNET
+604 APNVAVVNEA

-621 GQEVIGKRF
+621 GQDVIGKHF
-630 RFSFGEPTQWEVVGV
+630 RFTVGEPKRWEVVGV
-645 VGDTKIKSLTE
+645 VGNTKIKSITE
-656 QPTPFFYVP
+656 EETPFFYIPV
-665 LEQSYVPM
+665 EQSYIPL
-673 RTVHLRAS
+673 RTIHLRTS
-681 VPPESIMHQAIDQ
+681 IPPDSIVRQATAQ
-694 IQELAPQLSVTGA
+694 IQELAPTLPIVGA
-707 RTLSEDLGGIN
+707 RTLPEDLSGIN

-726 AQLTGTMGLLG
+726 AQLTTTIGLLG
-737 LVLAIV
+737 LLLAIV

-770 IDILR
+770 VDILR

-781 ILVVGVG
+781 IVIVGVG
-788 IVVGLGI
+788 ILVGLGI

-801 LLSGLLVGISP
+801 LVAGLLVGISP
-812 TDPATFVGVVFL
+812 TDPVTFISVVAV
-824 LAIVAIGACW
+824 LAVVAIAACW
-834 LPAHRATRVNPLI
+834 LPAHRATRVNPLV

>member
-1 MRLSKA
+1 
-7 NGGGWGTAAC
+7 
-17 KLTSGQ
+17 
-23 LYSDEGKTMQSFW
+23 MQSFW
-36 QDMKYAMRSLRKA
+36 QDIKYAMRALRKA
-49 PGFALIA
+49 PGFAVIA

-62 GMAVNTTVF
+62 GMAINTTVF
-71 SVINGLLLRPLPVS
+71 SVINGLLLRSLPVS
-85 HPDRITVLALKQKG
+85 HPEQLTVLALKQQG
-99 TDGFQ
+99 TDAFQ

-113 VRSESASTA
+113 IRSQSKSIG
-122 EVFAYHTTLVSIVAD
+122 EVFAYRTSLVSIVAQN
-137 KRGDHCVIGRVSG
+137 RGDHCIISRVSG
-150 NYFSA
+150 NYFST
-155 LGIHPALGRL
+155 LGIQPALGRL

-193 DPSVIGKTVQVD
+193 DPSIVGKTVQVD
-205 DRPMTVVGISPKG
+205 DHAMTVVGIAPKD

-223 AFLSMDGFIPMGTT
+223 AFLSMDGFIPIGAT
-237 TGPGEDAL
+237 TGTMGLESENVL
-245 KDLWTKRDQRN
+245 REFWEKRDRRS

-266 VDLKQANAT
+266 VDLKQASAT
-275 FGVIANRIAEQHP
+275 FGVVANRIAEQHP
-288 DTDKGISIQV
+288 DTDKAISIQV
-298 VPEKLA
+298 FPEKLA

-311 NTIPN
+311 NTIPYTA
-316 VSLAFTALG
+316 LAFTALG

-358 AGRTRLIRQY
+358 AGRVRLIRQY

-376 IFGGSAG
+376 LFGGIAG

-399 GTDLPIQFNFD
+399 GTDLPVKFNFD
-410 PDLRVFLFALSVVL
+410 PDLRVFLFALGVVVL
-424 FTGAVVGILP
+424 TGAVVGILP
-434 ALRVARTDVNSMLR
+434 ALRVARTDVNTMLR
-448 EGGRGTTD
+448 EGGRGSTD
-456 GGRRHWLRNGL
+456 GGRRHWVRNGL

-473 GSLLLLVVAGLFV
+473 GSLLLLIVAGLFV
-486 RSARKAEHLS
+486 RSARHAEQIS

-513 IGYTDAQGKEFFRTL
+513 VGYTDEQGKQFFRTL
-528 SERLRILPGV
+528 DERLRVLPGV
-538 TSVSEAFV
+538 TSESEAFF

-553 SDQSLLIDGRELGPG
+553 ADQGLVFDGRELEPG
-568 QAPPDVMF
+568 QTAPDVMY
-576 NMISPDYFSTLQIP
+576 NVISPDYFTTLQIP
-590 LREGRDFTAADQEK
+590 LRQGRVFTAADRDK
-604 APHVAIVNET
+604 APNVAVVNEA

-621 GQEVIGKRF
+621 GQDVIGKHF
-630 RFSFGEPTQWEVVGV
+630 RFTVGEPKRWEVVGV
-645 VGDTKIKSLTE
+645 VGNTKIKSITE
-656 QPTPFFYVP
+656 EETPFFYIPV
-665 LEQSYVPM
+665 EQSYIPL
-673 RTVHLRAS
+673 RTIHLRTS
-681 VPPESIMHQAIDQ
+681 IPPDSIVRQATAQ
-694 IQELAPQLSVTGA
+694 IQELAPTLPIVGA
-707 RTLSEDLGGIN
+707 RTLPEDLSGIN

-726 AQLTGTMGLLG
+726 AQLTTTIGLLG
-737 LVLAIV
+737 LLLAIV

-770 IDILR
+770 VDILR

-781 ILVVGVG
+781 IVIVGVG
-788 IVVGLGI
+788 ILVGLGI

-801 LLSGLLVGISP
+801 LVAGLLVGISP
-812 TDPATFVGVVFL
+812 TDPVTFISVVAV
-824 LAIVAIGACW
+824 LAVVAIAACW
-834 LPAHRATRVNPLI
+834 LPAHRATRVNPLV

>member
-1 MRLSKA
+1 MR
-7 NGGGWGTAAC
+7 G
-17 KLTSGQ
+17 
-23 LYSDEGKTMQSFW
+23 FW
-36 QDMKYAMRSLRKA
+36 QDIKYATRSLRNA
-49 PGFALIA
+49 PGFAIIA

-71 SVINGLLLRPLPVS
+71 SVINGLLLRSLPVS
-85 HPDRITVLALKQKG
+85 HPEQLTVLALKQQG

-104 TFSYPDFLD
+104 PFSYPDFLD
-113 VRSESASTA
+113 VRAQSKSTA
-122 EVFAYHTTLVSIVAD
+122 EVFAYRTSLVSIVAD
-137 KRGDHCVIGRVSG
+137 NRGDHCVISRVTG
-150 NYFSA
+150 NYFTV
-155 LGIHPALGRL
+155 LGIQPAVGRL

-193 DPSVIGKTVQVD
+193 DPNIVGKTLQID
-205 DRPMTVVGISPKG
+205 DRSMTVVGVSPKG
-218 FLGTY
+218 FTGTY
-223 AFLSMDGFIPMGTT
+223 AFLSMDAFVPIGAT
-237 TGPGEDAL
+237 TGVAGRESEDVL
-245 KDLWTKRDQRN
+245 KEFWEKRDRRS
-256 ISLLA
+256 ITLLA

-288 DTDKGISIQV
+288 DTDRSVSIQV
-298 VPEKLA
+298 FPEKLA
-304 RPEPDPD
+304 RPDPDPD

-349 EMAIRAAIG
+349 EMAIRAAVG
-358 AGRTRLIRQY
+358 AGRVRLIRQY

-376 IFGGSAG
+376 ILGGGAG

-399 GTDLPIQFNFD
+399 GTDLPVKFNFD
-410 PDLRVFLFALSVVL
+410 PDFRVFLFALTIVVL
-424 FTGAVVGILP
+424 TGAIVGILP
-434 ALRVARTDVNSMLR
+434 AFRVARTDVNSMLR

-456 GGRRHWLRNGL
+456 GGRRHWVRNGL

-486 RSARKAEHLS
+486 RSARHAEHIS
-496 LGFNPDHV
+496 LGFNADHV

-513 IGYTDAQGKEFFRTL
+513 VGYSDEQGKEFFRNL
-528 SERLRILPGV
+528 DQRLRVLPGV
-538 TSVSEAFV
+538 TSESEAFV
-546 TPLSLIS
+546 TPLGLIS
-553 SDQSLLIDGRELGPG
+553 SDQGLVFDGHEPEPG
-568 QAPPDVMF
+568 QTPPGVMY
-576 NMISPDYFSTLQIP
+576 NMVSPDYFTTLQIP
-590 LREGRDFTAADQEK
+590 LRKGRVFTGADLEK

-621 GQEVIGKRF
+621 GQDVIGHHF
-630 RFSFGEPTQWEVVGV
+630 RFTVGQQTQWEVVGV
-645 VGDTKIKSLTE
+645 VGDTKIKGITE
-656 QPTPFFYVP
+656 DPTPFFFVP
-665 LEQSYVPM
+665 IEQSYMPL
-673 RTVHLRAS
+673 RTIHLRTS
-681 VPPESIMHQAIDQ
+681 VPPESVLRQAVAE
-694 IQELAPQLSVTGA
+694 IQELAPTLPVTGS

-718 GYLFYNLG
+718 GYLFYKLG
-726 AQLTGTMGLLG
+726 AQLTATMGLLG

-757 HEIGIRVALGANR
+757 HEIGIRVALGATQ

-781 ILVVGVG
+781 IVIVGVG

-801 LLSGLLVGISP
+801 LIASLLVGISP
-812 TDPATFVGVVFL
+812 TDPVTFSSVVAL
-824 LAIVAIGACW
+824 LAGVAIAACW
-834 LPAHRATRVNPLI
+834 LPAHRATRVNPLV
-847 ALRYE
+847 ALRHE

>member
-1 MRLSKA
+1 
-7 NGGGWGTAAC
+7 
-17 KLTSGQ
+17 
-23 LYSDEGKTMQSFW
+23 MQSFW
-36 QDMKYAMRSLRKA
+36 QDIKYAMRSLRNA

-71 SVINGLLLRPLPVS
+71 SVINGLLLRSLPVS
-85 HPDRITVLALKQKG
+85 HPEQLTVLAFKQQG

-104 TFSYPDFLD
+104 PFSFPDFVD
-113 VRSESASTA
+113 VRSDSKSTA
-122 EVFAYHTTLVSIVAD
+122 EVFAYRTSLVSIVAD
-137 KRGDHCVIGRVSG
+137 NRGDHCVISRVSG

-155 LGIHPALGRL
+155 LGIQPALGRL

-170 GQTPNSDPV
+170 GQSPNSDPV

-184 AYWQKRFNR
+184 SYWQKRFNR
-193 DPSVIGKTVQVD
+193 DPNIVGKTLQID

-223 AFLSMDGFIPMGTT
+223 AFLSMDGFVPIGAT
-237 TGPGEDAL
+237 TGAMGLETENVL
-245 KDLWTKRDQRN
+245 KEFWEKRDRRS
-256 ISLLA
+256 ITLLA

-288 DTDKGISIQV
+288 DTDKGVSIQV
-298 VPEKLA
+298 FPEKLA
-304 RPEPDPD
+304 RPDPDPD

-316 VSLAFTALG
+316 AALAFTALG

-349 EMAIRAAIG
+349 EMAIRAAVG

-376 IFGGSAG
+376 LFGGSAG
-383 MLLGWW
+383 LLLGWW

-399 GTDLPIQFNFD
+399 GTDLPVRFNFD
-410 PDLRVFLFALSVVL
+410 PDASVFLFALSVVL
-424 FTGAVVGILP
+424 LTGAVVGILP

-448 EGGRGTTD
+448 EGGRGSTD
-456 GGRRHWLRNGL
+456 GGRRHWVRNGL

-486 RSARKAEHLS
+486 RSAHKAEHIA

-504 LDIPIDVKQ
+504 LDLPIDVKQ
-513 IGYTDAQGKEFFRTL
+513 IGYTDAQGREFFRTL
-528 SERLRILPGV
+528 DERLRVLPGV
-538 TSVSEAFV
+538 TSESEAFV

-553 SDQSLLIDGRELGPG
+553 SDHGLVFDGHEPEPG
-568 QAPPDVMF
+568 QTPPAVMF
-576 NMISPDYFSTLQIP
+576 NMVSPDYFSTLQIP
-590 LREGRDFTAADQEK
+590 LRQGRVFTAADREK
-604 APHVAIVNET
+604 SPHVAIVNEA

-621 GQEVIGKRF
+621 GQDVIGRHF
-630 RFSFGEPTQWEVVGV
+630 HFTVGEPTKWEVVGV
-645 VGDTKIKSLTE
+645 VGDTKIKSITE
-656 QPTPFFYVP
+656 DPLPFFYVP
-665 LEQSYVPM
+665 LEQSYMPL
-673 RTVHLRAS
+673 RILHLRTS
-681 VPPESIMHQAIDQ
+681 VPPASLKHQAIAQ
-694 IQELAPQLSVTGA
+694 IQELAPTLPITGA
-707 RTLSEDLGGIN
+707 RSLSEDLGGIN
-718 GYLFYNLG
+718 GYLFYELG
-726 AQLTGTMGLLG
+726 AQMTGTIGLLG

-757 HEIGIRVALGANR
+757 HEIGIRVALGASR
-770 IDILR
+770 VDILR

-781 ILVVGVG
+781 ILIIGVG
-788 IVVGLGI
+788 IVVGLG
-795 SLAATR
+795 LAFAATR
-801 LLSGLLVGISP
+801 LVAGFLVGVSP
-812 TDPATFVGVVFL
+812 TDPATFVSVVAL
-824 LAIVAIGACW
+824 LAMVAAVACW
-834 LPAHRATRVNPLI
+834 LPAHRATRVNPLV
-847 ALRYE
+847 ALRYQ

>member
-1 MRLSKA
+1 
-7 NGGGWGTAAC
+7 
-17 KLTSGQ
+17 
-23 LYSDEGKTMQSFW
+23 MQSFW
-36 QDMKYAMRSLRKA
+36 QDIKYAMRALRKA
-49 PGFALIA
+49 PGFAVIA

-62 GMAVNTTVF
+62 GMAINTTVF
-71 SVINGLLLRPLPVS
+71 SVINGLLLRSLPVS
-85 HPDRITVLALKQKG
+85 HPEQITVLALKQQG

-113 VRSESASTA
+113 IRSQSKSIG
-122 EVFAYHTTLVSIVAD
+122 EVFAYRTSLVSIVAQN
-137 KRGDHCVIGRVSG
+137 RGDHCIISRVSG
-150 NYFSA
+150 NYFST
-155 LGIHPALGRL
+155 LGIQPALGRL

-193 DPSVIGKTVQVD
+193 DPSIVGKTVQVD
-205 DRPMTVVGISPKG
+205 DHAMTVVGIAPKD

-223 AFLSMDGFIPMGTT
+223 AFLSMDGFIPIGAT
-237 TGPGEDAL
+237 TGAMGLESENVL
-245 KDLWTKRDQRN
+245 KEFWEKRDRRS

-266 VDLKQANAT
+266 VDLKQASAT
-275 FGVIANRIAEQHP
+275 FGVVANRIAEQHP
-288 DTDKGISIQV
+288 DTDKAISIQV
-298 VPEKLA
+298 FPEKLA

-311 NTIPN
+311 NTIPYTA
-316 VSLAFTALG
+316 LAFTALG

-358 AGRTRLIRQY
+358 AGRVRLIRQY

-376 IFGGSAG
+376 LFGGIAG

-399 GTDLPIQFNFD
+399 GTDLPVKFNFD
-410 PDLRVFLFALSVVL
+410 PDLRVFLFALGVVVL
-424 FTGAVVGILP
+424 TGAVVGILP
-434 ALRVARTDVNSMLR
+434 ALRVARTDVNTMLR
-448 EGGRGTTD
+448 EGGRSSTD
-456 GGRRHWLRNGL
+456 GGRRHWVRNGL

-473 GSLLLLVVAGLFV
+473 GSLLLLIVAGLFV
-486 RSARKAEHLS
+486 RSARHAEQIS

-513 IGYTDAQGKEFFRTL
+513 VGYTDEQGKQFFRTL
-528 SERLRILPGV
+528 DERLRVLPGV
-538 TSVSEAFV
+538 TSESEAFF

-553 SDQSLLIDGRELGPG
+553 ADQGLVFDGRELEPG
-568 QAPPDVMF
+568 QTAPDVMY
-576 NMISPDYFSTLQIP
+576 NVISPDYFTTLQIP
-590 LREGRDFTAADQEK
+590 LRQGRVFTAADRDK
-604 APHVAIVNET
+604 APNVAVVNEA

-621 GQEVIGKRF
+621 GQDVIGKHF
-630 RFSFGEPTQWEVVGV
+630 RFTVGEPKRWEVVGV
-645 VGDTKIKSLTE
+645 VGNTKIKSITE
-656 QPTPFFYVP
+656 EETPFFYIPV
-665 LEQSYVPM
+665 EQSYIPL
-673 RTVHLRAS
+673 RTIHLRTS
-681 VPPESIMHQAIDQ
+681 IPPDSIVRQATAQ
-694 IQELAPQLSVTGA
+694 IQELAPTLPIVGA
-707 RTLSEDLGGIN
+707 RTLPEDLSGIN

-726 AQLTGTMGLLG
+726 AQLTTTIGLLG
-737 LVLAIV
+737 LLLAIV

-770 IDILR
+770 VDILR

-781 ILVVGVG
+781 IVIVGVG
-788 IVVGLGI
+788 ILVGLGI

-801 LLSGLLVGISP
+801 LVAGLLVGISP
-812 TDPATFVGVVFL
+812 TDPVTFISVVAV
-824 LAIVAIGACW
+824 LAVVAIAACW
-834 LPAHRATRVNPLI
+834 LPAHRATRVNPLV

>member
-1 MRLSKA
+1 
-7 NGGGWGTAAC
+7 
-17 KLTSGQ
+17 
-23 LYSDEGKTMQSFW
+23 MQSFW
-36 QDMKYAMRSLRKA
+36 QDIKYAMRALRKA
-49 PGFALIA
+49 PGFAVIA

-62 GMAVNTTVF
+62 GMAINTTVF
-71 SVINGLLLRPLPVS
+71 SVINGLLLRSLPVS
-85 HPDRITVLALKQKG
+85 HPEQITVLALKQQG

-113 VRSESASTA
+113 IRSQSKSIG
-122 EVFAYHTTLVSIVAD
+122 EVFAYRTSLVSIVAQN
-137 KRGDHCVIGRVSG
+137 RGDHCIISRVSG
-150 NYFSA
+150 NYFST
-155 LGIHPALGRL
+155 LGIQPALGRL

-193 DPSVIGKTVQVD
+193 DPSIVGKTVQVD
-205 DRPMTVVGISPKG
+205 DHAMTVVGIAPKD

-223 AFLSMDGFIPMGTT
+223 AFLSMDGFIPIGAT
-237 TGPGEDAL
+237 TGAMGLESENVL
-245 KDLWTKRDQRN
+245 KEFWEKRDRRS

-266 VDLKQANAT
+266 VDLKQASAT
-275 FGVIANRIAEQHP
+275 FGVVANRIAEQHP
-288 DTDKGISIQV
+288 DTDKAISIQV
-298 VPEKLA
+298 FPEKLA

-311 NTIPN
+311 NTIPYTA
-316 VSLAFTALG
+316 LAFTALG

-358 AGRTRLIRQY
+358 AGRVRLIRQY

-376 IFGGSAG
+376 LFGGIAG

-399 GTDLPIQFNFD
+399 GTDLPVKFNFD
-410 PDLRVFLFALSVVL
+410 PDLRVFLFALGVVVL
-424 FTGAVVGILP
+424 TGAVVGILP
-434 ALRVARTDVNSMLR
+434 ALRVARTDVNTMLR
-448 EGGRGTTD
+448 EGGRGSTD
-456 GGRRHWLRNGL
+456 GGRRHWVRNGL

-473 GSLLLLVVAGLFV
+473 GSLLLLIVAGLFV
-486 RSARKAEHLS
+486 RSARHAEQIS

-513 IGYTDAQGKEFFRTL
+513 VGYTDEQGKQFFRTL
-528 SERLRILPGV
+528 DERLRVLPGV
-538 TSVSEAFV
+538 TSESEAFF

-553 SDQSLLIDGRELGPG
+553 ADQGLVFDGRELEPG
-568 QAPPDVMF
+568 QTAPDVMY
-576 NMISPDYFSTLQIP
+576 NVISPDYFTTLQIP
-590 LREGRDFTAADQEK
+590 LRQGRVFTAADRDK
-604 APHVAIVNET
+604 APNVAVVNEA

-621 GQEVIGKRF
+621 GQDVIGKHF
-630 RFSFGEPTQWEVVGV
+630 RFTVGEPKRWEVVGV
-645 VGDTKIKSLTE
+645 VGNTKIKSITE
-656 QPTPFFYVP
+656 EETPFFYIPV
-665 LEQSYVPM
+665 EQSYIPL
-673 RTVHLRAS
+673 RTIHLRTS
-681 VPPESIMHQAIDQ
+681 IPPDSIVRQATAQ
-694 IQELAPQLSVTGA
+694 IQELAPTLPIVGA
-707 RTLSEDLGGIN
+707 RTLPEDLSGIN

-726 AQLTGTMGLLG
+726 AQLTTTIGLLG
-737 LVLAIV
+737 LLLAIV

-770 IDILR
+770 VDILR

-781 ILVVGVG
+781 IVIVGVG
-788 IVVGLGI
+788 ILVGLGI

-801 LLSGLLVGISP
+801 LVAGLLVGISP
-812 TDPATFVGVVFL
+812 TDPVTFISVVAV
-824 LAIVAIGACW
+824 LAVVAIAACW
-834 LPAHRATRVNPLI
+834 LPAHRATRVNPLV

>member
-1 MRLSKA
+1 MK
-7 NGGGWGTAAC
+7 G
-17 KLTSGQ
+17 
-23 LYSDEGKTMQSFW
+23 FW
-36 QDMKYAMRSLRKA
+36 RDMKYAMRSLRNA

-71 SVINGLLLRPLPVS
+71 SVINGLLLRSLPVP
-85 HPDRITVLALKQKG
+85 HPEKITVLALKQQG

-113 VRSESASTA
+113 VRTQSASTA
-122 EVFAYHTTLVSIVAD
+122 EVFAFRTSLVSILAD
-137 KRGDHCVIGRVSG
+137 NRGDHCVISRVSG
-150 NYFSA
+150 NYFST
-155 LGIHPALGRL
+155 LGVQPALGRL

-184 AYWQKRFNR
+184 VYWQKRFNR
-193 DPSVIGKTVQVD
+193 DPNIVGKTLQVD
-205 DRPMTVVGISPKG
+205 DRPMTVIGVSPKG

-223 AFLSMDGFIPMGTT
+223 AFLSMDAFVPMSATIGT
-237 TGPGEDAL
+237 GAEDGV
-245 KDLWTKRDQRN
+245 KEFWEKRDRRS

-266 VDLKQANAT
+266 IGLKQASTT

-288 DTDKGISIQV
+288 DTDKGVSIQV
-298 VPEKLA
+298 FPEKLA
-304 RPEPDPD
+304 RPEPDPE

-316 VSLAFTALG
+316 AALAFTALG

-349 EMAIRAAIG
+349 EMAIRAAVG
-358 AGRTRLIRQY
+358 AGRARLIRQH

-376 IFGGSAG
+376 LFGGSAG

-399 GTDLPIQFNFD
+399 GTDLPVRFNFD
-410 PDLRVFLFALSVVL
+410 PDSSVFLFALSVVL
-424 FTGAVVGILP
+424 VTGTVVGILP

-456 GGRRHWLRNGL
+456 GGRRHWVRKGL

-473 GSLLLLVVAGLFV
+473 GSLLLLIVAGLFV
-486 RSARKAEHLS
+486 RSSQKAEHIA

-504 LDIPIDVKQ
+504 LDVPIDVKQ

-528 SERLRILPGV
+528 DERLRVLPGV
-538 TSVSEAFV
+538 ASESEAFV

-553 SDQSLLIDGRELGPG
+553 SDQGLVFDGREPEPG
-568 QAPPDVMF
+568 HTPPSVMF
-576 NMISPDYFSTLQIP
+576 NMVSPDYFSTLQIP
-590 LREGRDFTAADQEK
+590 LRQGRVFTAADRDK
-604 APHVAIVNET
+604 APKVAIVNEAL
-614 MAKKFWP
+614 AKKFWP
-621 GQEVIGKRF
+621 AQDVIGRHF
-630 RFSFGEPTQWEVVGV
+630 RFAAGEPLQWEVVGV

-656 QPTPFFYVP
+656 EPTPFFYVP
-665 LEQSYVPM
+665 LEQSYMPM
-673 RTVHLRAS
+673 RTVHLRTS
-681 VPPESIMHQAIDQ
+681 VPPDSIKRQVVAQ
-694 IQELAPQLSVTGA
+694 IQELAPTLPITGA
-707 RTLSEDLGGIN
+707 RSLSEDLGGIN
-718 GYLFYNLG
+718 GYLFYKLG
-726 AQLTGTMGLLG
+726 AQLTGTIGLLG

-757 HEIGIRVALGANR
+757 HEIGIRVALGAR
-770 IDILR
+770 RVDILR

-781 ILVVGVG
+781 ILIVGVG
-788 IVVGLGI
+788 IVVGLG
-795 SLAATR
+795 LAFAATR
-801 LLSGLLVGISP
+801 LVAGFLVGVSP
-812 TDPATFVGVVFL
+812 TDPATFLSVVVL
-824 LAIVAIGACW
+824 LALVAVVACW
-834 LPAHRATRVNPLI
+834 LPAHRATRVNPLV
-847 ALRYE
+847 ALRYQ